1 MGIYDQIKA
10 GLEEAIAYEQGTLKA
25 KTTKLS
31 VEPLKHYDAS
41 QIKAIRKS
49 TGLTQVTFAHYMGVS
64 PRTVE
69 AWEAGRNHPEGA
81 ACRLLALTQ
90 NDPAFPVKAGIVNQ

>member
-49 TGLTQVTFAHYMGVS
+49 TGLTQVTFAQYMGVS
-64 PRTVE
+64 PKTVE
-69 AWEAGRNHPEGA
+69 AWEAGRNQPEGPVRRIFA
-81 ACRLLALTQ
+81 LLQ
-90 NDPAFPVKAGIVNQ
+90 RDPGLPDMLKVN

>member
-10 GLEEAIAYEQGTLKA
+10 GLEEAIAYEQGTLNA
-25 KTTKLS
+25 KTTRLS
-31 VEPLKHYDAS
+31 VKPLKRYDAA

-64 PRTVE
+64 PKTVE

-90 NDPAFPVKAGIVNQ
+90 NDPTFPVKAGIVTQ

>member
-1 MGIYDQIKA
+1 MSIYDQIKA

-49 TGLTQVTFAHYMGVS
+49 TGLTQVTFALYGGQPQDSGGLGGWAKS
-64 PRTVE
+64 P
-69 AWEAGRNHPEGA
+69 GR
-81 ACRLLALTQ
+81 CSLQT
-90 NDPAFPVKAGIVNQ
+90 AGIDPE

>member
-64 PRTVE
+64 PKTVE
-69 AWEAGRNHPEGA
+69 AWEAG
-81 ACRLLALTQ
+81 
-90 NDPAFPVKAGIVNQ
+90 